1 MVKLEPIASQ
11 ERLYVRVARRIADL
25 VLSGDVSPGDK
36 LPSERD
42 LAEMLKVSRPSIR
55 EAMVALEVSGLIEV
69 RTGSGIYV
77 ADQNLQ
83 QPAVVTDEG
92 IGPFEILEMRLLIE
106 PEVCALAAERISDDQ
121 LQQLREIYDEMRRTA
136 GTQEMEAYDRQ
147 FHKLIAEASENTPI
161 ARTVSWLWALR
172 GQSGLSRGFH
182 RLIIEEGVYPVLDEH
197 EAIFKALKNRNP
209 KAARKAM
216 LKHIEASTTSAAQH
230 FSS

>member
-1 MVKLEPIASQ
+1 MVKLKPIDTQ
-11 ERLYVRVARRIADL
+11 ERLYVRVARRIAEL

-42 LAEMLKVSRPSIR
+42 LAEMLKVSRPSVR

-77 ADQNLQ
+77 ANQNLQ
-83 QPAVVTDEG
+83 QPPVVSDEG

-121 LQQLREIYDEMRRTA
+121 LQQLHDIYDEMCRTA
-136 GTQEMEAYDRQ
+136 GTQEMEAYDSR
-147 FHKLIAEASENTPI
+147 FHKLIAEAAENTPI
-161 ARTVSWLWALR
+161 ARTISWLWALR

-182 RLIIEEGVYPVLDEH
+182 RVIIEEGVYPVLDEH
-197 EAIFKALKNRNP
+197 EAIFKALENRDP
-209 KAARKAM
+209 VAAKKAM
-216 LKHIEASTTSAAQH
+216 LKHIEASTASAAQH
-230 FSS
+230 FSN